1 MAFPKGFNQV
11 TLLGFLGKDPVF
23 KNNRALLSVA
33 TEYSVKKD
41 DGSWE
46 IATEWTRVVCFSKL
60 AEIARDYLR
69 KGSQVL
75 IVGRLQTQKYQD
87 QQGQDRYI
95 TEVIANEL
103 KLVGGKSLDNG
114 HGQYDSGGGEYRQ
127 EYKQQ
132 PSPPPMAPPQ
142 YAPPPPGV
150 PMGTPMPQYTQA
162 TGVPPPPPP
171 NTSPKQFDDDIPF

>member
-1 MAFPKGFNQV
+1 MRNI
-11 TLLGFLGKDPVF
+11 PVE
-23 KNNRALLSVA
+23 
-33 TEYSVKKD
+33 TVKEAKLWHFQRD
-41 DGSWE
+41 L
-46 IATEWTRVVCFSKL
+46 IICFSKL

-75 IVGRLQTQKYQD
+75 ILGRLRTQKYQD

-103 KLVGGKSLDNG
+103 QFVGGKSQD
-114 HGQYDSGGGEYRQ
+114 HGQGQDNSGGEYR
-127 EYKQQ
+127 QQ

-162 TGVPPPPPP
+162 PGVPPPPPP
-171 NTSPKQFDDDIPF
+171 NDDIPF